1 MGEIDITV
9 LGLVGTTFVIAAAY
23 FQIYLV
29 RQRVSRRR
37 IYPRVLVDSRV
48 GAVIMAS
55 ITLMIMGTAA
65 SVLRGKELADAG
77 AVAQQLQPLFGDA
90 GKALFCMGLF
100 SAAYSSFLINS
111 MMAALSWPMDW
122 VWAVNRMI
130 LGHAE

>member
-1 MGEIDITV
+1 MGQRLCAQRSGEIDITV

-29 RQRVSRRR
+29 RQKGVAKEDLPES
-37 IYPRVLVDSRV
+37 LVDSRV

-90 GKALFCMGLF
+90 GKALFCLGLF
-100 SAAYSSFLINS
+100 LRLTLRFS
-111 MMAALSWPMDW
+111 
-122 VWAVNRMI
+122 
-130 LGHAE
+130 